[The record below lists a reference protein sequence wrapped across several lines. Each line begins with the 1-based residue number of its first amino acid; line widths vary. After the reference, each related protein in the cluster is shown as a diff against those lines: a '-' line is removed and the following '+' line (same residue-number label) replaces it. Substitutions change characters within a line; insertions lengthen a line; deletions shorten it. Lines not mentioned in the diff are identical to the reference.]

1 MGWVAAD
8 GRRRLRARVIAVAM
22 SVTAIIAAI
31 ALGGCSRETAGPA
44 SVAGSKAQ
52 GDKGTVTVSGD
63 DRIAKTLTWH
73 APQVALAADALA
85 PARRR
90 ADEALAQGRLYAD
103 GDAAI
108 PLYLAILK
116 QAPDDAAAKAGL
128 RRALDTLL
136 ASGDEAL
143 ASADDDIAAL
153 RRAHEIAA
161 VARTTHPGDAKVQAY
176 LARIDIADRLWELNR
191 QAEQDL
197 RADRLGDQ
205 GDGAL
210 PKLRNAL
217 RLRPGQARA
226 MQGLA
231 AVESGLIRRAEQ
243 AGAQGDFRPAD
254 NWMVVAAT
262 VRPGSQT
269 IPDARAR
276 IAAARA
282 ARISDLRDAGL
293 VALQQPDGIADAR
306 VRLAQILR
314 IAEPGDA
321 AAAELRERIDL
332 VTHYGLFRPGQTF
345 TDALGNGA
353 RGPEMV
359 VVPHGGFRMGAGDG
373 EADAGDSERPAHYVR
388 FDRGFAM
395 ARTEVTV
402 GEFRRFVTAKGYR
415 TTTARRGLSLV
426 YEERS
431 GNFVRRNGIDWQ
443 SGYDG
448 APAGDDMPVV
458 HVSARDAEAYAE
470 WLGKQSGERYRL
482 PSEAEFEY
490 ALRAGSN
497 ARYPWGQGPPPAR
510 AGDLTGAIDHS
521 PEGRH
526 WSNAFPGYGDGYWGP
541 APVAR
546 FAANAYGLH
555 DMAGNVSEWVA
566 DCWHDGYRR
575 APDDGAAWLNPGCRT
590 RVLRGGSWASSPA
603 QTRSAW
609 RAPVDRD
616 ATNARIGFRVVR
628 EL

>member
-8 GRRRLRARVIAVAM
+8 GRQRLRARVIAVVMIA
-22 SVTAIIAAI
+22 TAIAAAI
-31 ALGGCSRETAGPA
+31 ALDGCSRENAGRA

-52 GDKGTVTVSGD
+52 ADKGTVTVSGD
-63 DRIAKTLTWH
+63 DRIAKTLTWR
-73 APQVALAADALA
+73 APQVTLAADALA
-85 PARRR
+85 PARKR
-90 ADEALAQGRLYAD
+90 ADVALAQGRLYAD

-108 PLYLAILK
+108 PLYLAILQ
-116 QAPDDAAAKAGL
+116 QAPDDALAKAGL
-128 RRALDTLL
+128 QRALDALL
-136 ASGDEAL
+136 AAGDEAL
-143 ASADDDIAAL
+143 AGADDDVAAL

-176 LARIDIADRLWELNR
+176 LARIDTADRLWELNR

-197 RADRLGDQ
+197 RADRLGEQ

-210 PKLRNAL
+210 TKLRSAL

-243 AGAQGDFRPAD
+243 AGTQGDFKTAD
-254 NWMVVAAT
+254 NWMAVAAT
-262 VRPGSQT
+262 IRPGSQT

-276 IAAARA
+276 IATARA

-293 VALQQPDGIADAR
+293 MALQQPDGMADAR

-314 IAEPGDA
+314 IAEPGNA

-332 VTHYGLFRPGQTF
+332 AAHYGLFRPGQVF

-359 VVPHGGFRMGAGDG
+359 VVPHGGFRMGAGEG
-373 EADAGDSERPAHYVR
+373 EPEASGSERPAHYVR

-402 GEFRRFVTAKGYR
+402 GEFRRFVTARGYR

-431 GNFVRRNGIDWQ
+431 GNFVRRNSIGWQ

-448 APAGDDMPVV
+448 APASDDMPVV

-490 ALRAGSN
+490 ALRAGSS
-497 ARYPWGQGPPPAR
+497 ARYPWGGGTPPAG
-510 AGDLTGAIDHS
+510 AGNLTGAVDHS

-526 WSNAFPGYGDGYWGP
+526 WSNAFAGYGDGYWGP
-541 APVAR
+541 APVAH
-546 FAANAYGLH
+546 FAPNAYGLH
-555 DMAGNVSEWVA
+555 DLAGNVSEWVA

-575 APDDGAAWLNPGCRT
+575 APGDGEAWLNPGCRT

-609 RAPVDRD
+609 RAPVERD

>member
-1 MGWVAAD
+1 M
-8 GRRRLRARVIAVAM
+8 RARVIAVAM
-22 SVTAIIAAI
+22 IATAISAAI

-52 GDKGTVTVSGD
+52 AGKGTVTVSGD
-63 DRIAKTLTWH
+63 DRIAKTLTWD
-73 APQVALAADALA
+73 APRVALAADALE
-85 PARRR
+85 PARKR
-90 ADEALAQGRLYAD
+90 ADAALAQGHLYAD

-108 PLYLAILK
+108 PLYLAILQ

-128 RRALDTLL
+128 QRALDALL

-143 ASADDDIAAL
+143 ANADDDIAAL

-176 LARIDIADRLWELNR
+176 LARIDTADRLWELNR
-191 QAEQDL
+191 QAEEDL
-197 RADRLGDQ
+197 RADRLGEQ

-217 RLRPGQARA
+217 RLRPGQPRA

-243 AGAQGDFRPAD
+243 ASAQGDFKTAN
-254 NWMVVAAT
+254 NWMAVAAT
-262 VRPGSQT
+262 IRPGSQT

-276 IAAARA
+276 IAATRA

-293 VALQQPDGIADAR
+293 VALQQPDGISNAR

-332 VTHYGLFRPGQTF
+332 SAHYGLFRPGQIF

-359 VVPHGGFRMGAGDG
+359 VVPHGAFRMGAGDG
-373 EADAGDSERPAHYVR
+373 ETDAGGSERPAHNVH

-395 ARTEVTV
+395 SRTEVTV
-402 GEFRRFVTAKGYR
+402 GEFRRFVSAKNYR
-415 TTTARRGLSLV
+415 TTTARRGLSMV

-448 APAGDDMPVV
+448 APAADNMPVM

-470 WLGKQSGERYRL
+470 WLGKQSGEHYRL

-490 ALRAGSN
+490 ALRAGGQ
-497 ARYPWGQGPPPAR
+497 ARYPWGEGTPR
-510 AGDLTGAIDHS
+510 AGAGNLTGAIDHS

-526 WSNAFPGYGDGYWGP
+526 WSNAFQGYGDGYWGP
-541 APVAR
+541 APVAH
-546 FAANAYGLH
+546 FAANTYGLH
-555 DMAGNVSEWVA
+555 DLAGNVSEWVA